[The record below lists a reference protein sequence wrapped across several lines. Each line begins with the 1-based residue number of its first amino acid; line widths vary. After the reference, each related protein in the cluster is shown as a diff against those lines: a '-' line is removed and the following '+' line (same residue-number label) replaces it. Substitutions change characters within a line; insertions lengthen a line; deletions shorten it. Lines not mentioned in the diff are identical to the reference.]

1 MTELLP
7 SSFKSKTFLFLL
19 SFCSQENVSKFTG
32 DIHKRSTVLRF
43 VRLIISQLDVF
54 YSFKMGTRGEG
65 YNRGLEAVYF
75 GQAF

>member
-1 MTELLP
+1 M
-7 SSFKSKTFLFLL
+7 
-19 SFCSQENVSKFTG
+19 SKFTG

-43 VRLIISQLDVF
+43 VRLIISQLDMF